1 MDDTNEN
8 DIDFQGLKHFLKGI
22 GFEEIGKSGTALM
35 LKHQESDTIVALT
48 IPENGYSVRP
58 ADLLSIIVR
67 LECQGIADEKT
78 LERFRAGKL
87 PLAS

>member
-1 MDDTNEN
+1 MDDANEN

-22 GFEEIGKSGTALM
+22 GFEEVGNPDTSLI
-35 LKHQESDTIVALT
+35 LKHQESDTIVAIT
-48 IPENGYSVRP
+48 VPENGHSVRP

-67 LECQGIADEKT
+67 LEYQGIADEKT
-78 LERFRAGKL
+78 LEQFRAGKL